1 MILTLPR
8 LPTPHCRLSDRPAPA
23 PESIHLPPSISTLR
37 YWNQDRISLR
47 ISGTRFHSRIA
58 EVGTSVMFAA
68 LGEEKSREPV
78 PPPSAVPS
86 GGQEWLWTPWRMRYV
101 AGAHREEGCI
111 FCNRLAEQDDV
122 RSLILHRGERAF
134 VIMNLYPYNTGHL
147 MIVPNAHVA
156 SPEDSEPGVMWEMAE
171 LRRPVLRTLR
181 RALSPDGFN
190 LGLNVGAPAGAG
202 VADHLHEH
210 VVPRWQG
217 DANFMPI
224 LASTMVMPELIPV
237 TYAKVRA
244 ELSAELAPGNQ
255 VTNIVILGDHT
266 HALTDAAGQLP
277 QVEPLPDE
285 PIWRAA
291 IRDAGERGLTDAEL
305 LGWAGERHA
314 GQGRPALILRA
325 SFPRDTALAP
335 GNRLA
340 PVHELLAGID
350 AQFVRVALQHQDG
363 ANS

>member
-1 MILTLPR
+1 M
-8 LPTPHCRLSDRPAPA
+8 D
-23 PESIHLPPSISTLR
+23 PESAEEGPRGGFSPPAS
-37 YWNQDRISLR
+37 
-47 ISGTRFHSRIA
+47 
-58 EVGTSVMFAA
+58 E
-68 LGEEKSREPV
+68 
-78 PPPSAVPS
+78 PS
-86 GGQEWLWTPWRMRYV
+86 GRSERLWTPWRMRYV
-101 AGAHREEGCI
+101 AGADREEGCI

-156 SPEDSEPGVMWEMAE
+156 SPEDADPEVMGEMAV
-171 LRRPVLRTLR
+171 LRGPVLRALR

-237 TYAKVRA
+237 TYAKLRA
-244 ELSAELAPGNQ
+244 ELAAELEPGNR
-255 VTNIVILGDHT
+255 VADLVILDDRA
-266 HALTDAAGQLP
+266 HALVDAAGRLP
-277 QVEPLPDE
+277 QVVPREDE
-285 PIWRAA
+285 SIWRAA
-291 IRDAGERGLTDAEL
+291 VRDAGERGAIDAEL
-305 LGWAGERHA
+305 LGWAGERRA
-314 GQGRPALILRA
+314 GSGRSALILRA
-325 SFPRDTALAP
+325 AALEDAALAA

-340 PVHELLAGID
+340 PLDELLAGKD
-350 AQFVRVALQHQDG
+350 APLARVALQYHEQLG
-363 ANS
+363 SC